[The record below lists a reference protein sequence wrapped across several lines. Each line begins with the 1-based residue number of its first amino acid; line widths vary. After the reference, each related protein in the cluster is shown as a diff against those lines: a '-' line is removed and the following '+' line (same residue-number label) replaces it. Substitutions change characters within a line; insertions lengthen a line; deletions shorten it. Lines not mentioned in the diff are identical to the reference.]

1 MTEVVRYVVGLQ
13 RPAYALAQMPDHAD
27 VKIKLS
33 EGEYRDYREMMD
45 AYVRWQNKLADLY
58 GT

>member
-1 MTEVVRYVVGLQ
+1 MRYVVGRQ
-13 RPAYALAQMPDHAD
+13 VPSYALAQMPDHAD

-45 AYVRWQNKLADLY
+45 AYVRWQNRLGDLY
-58 GT
+58 GI